1 MRKTRL
7 KLRERKVRGVLM
19 WEVTVPQRGGGR
31 SRRYFSTKKEAQGFI
46 AVAATEAE
54 NFGLAALSVPEGLR
68 VEAATAQRKLK
79 PYGRTITDAVAFYV
93 AHLERVATSRPV
105 EEVIEELLK
114 ARAADGLSGRYMKD
128 LRNRLTRFGIDFKGR
143 LIAEITSGEI
153 DSWLRKLGVAPLT
166 RNSFRLRLSVLWE
179 FALLHGWT
187 DTNSLS
193 NVAKAKVMDQPA
205 GILSP
210 EQLARLL
217 EQSSPET
224 VPYWV
229 IGAFAG
235 LRSAELERLEWK
247 DIRFERSLIEVGAAK
262 AKTRARRFVTI
273 QPALRAWLA
282 PYMKERHQGKVC
294 PIGLRKRLLND
305 RLASGLSDWPPNG
318 LRHSFGSYH
327 LEQFKNAAL
336 TALEMGHRDQDL
348 LFRHYRELVSP
359 EAAKAYWSI
368 FPAAEDV
375 SLKAIA

>member
-7 KLRERKVRGVLM
+7 KLRERNVRGVLM

-46 AVAATEAE
+46 ALAATEAE
-54 NFGLAALSVPEGLR
+54 NFGLAALSIPEGLR
-68 VEAATAQRKLK
+68 VEAAAAQRRLK
-79 PYGRTITDAVAFYV
+79 PYGKTITDSVAFYV
-93 AHLERVATSRPV
+93 AHLEQVATSRPV
-105 EEVIEELLK
+105 EAVIEELLK
-114 ARAADGLSGRYMKD
+114 TRVADGLSRRYLKD

-143 LIAEITSGEI
+143 PIAEVTSGEI
-153 DSWLRKLGVAPLT
+153 DSWLRNLGVAPLT

-179 FALLHGWT
+179 FALLHSWAAE
-187 DTNSLS
+187 NPLL
-193 NVAKAKVMDQPA
+193 NVAKAKVTDQPA

-210 EQLARLL
+210 EQLAHLL
-217 EQSSPET
+217 EQSAPET
-224 VPYWV
+224 LPYWA

-247 DIRFERSLIEVGAAK
+247 DIRFERGLIEVSAAK
-262 AKTRARRFVTI
+262 AKTRARRFVTL
-273 QPALRAWLA
+273 QPALHAWLA
-282 PYMKERHQGKVC
+282 PYMDKRRHGKVC
-294 PIGLRKRLLND
+294 PLGLRKRLLND
-305 RLASGLSDWPPNG
+305 RVASGLSDWPSNA

-348 LFRHYRELVSP
+348 LFRHYRELVSA

-368 FPAAEDV
+368 FPAGGNATLE
-375 SLKAIA
+375 AIA

>member
-7 KLRERKVRGVLM
+7 KLREREVRGVLM

-31 SRRYFSTKKEAQGFI
+31 SRRYFSAKKEAQGFV

-54 NFGLAALSVPEGLR
+54 NFGLAALSIPEGLR
-68 VEAATAQRKLK
+68 VEAAAAQRRLK
-79 PYGRTITDAVAFYV
+79 PYGKTITDAVAFYV
-93 AHLERVATSRPV
+93 DHLEQVATSRPV
-105 EEVIEELLK
+105 EAVIEELLK
-114 ARAADGLSGRYMKD
+114 ARAADGLSRRYLKD

-143 LIAEITSGEI
+143 PIAEVSSGEI
-153 DSWLRKLGVAPLT
+153 DSWLRSLGVAPLT

-179 FALLHGWT
+179 FALLHSWAAE
-187 DTNSLS
+187 NPLL
-193 NVAKAKVMDQPA
+193 NVAKAKVTDQPA

-224 VPYWV
+224 LPYWA

-235 LRSAELERLEWK
+235 LRSAELESLEWK
-247 DIRFERSLIEVGAAK
+247 DIRFERGLIEVSAAK

-273 QPALRAWLA
+273 QSVLRAWLA
-282 PYMKERHQGKVC
+282 PYAKERRHDKVC
-294 PIGLRKRLLND
+294 PAGLRKRLLSD
-305 RLASGLSDWPPNG
+305 RLASGLSDWPSNG

-348 LFRHYRELVSP
+348 LFRHYRELVSA

-368 FPAAEDV
+368 FPAGEDV
-375 SLKAIA
+375 SFKAIA